1 MATPISPLGCVALRI
16 PGAAW
21 LIRPLSLLAVVFPA
35 SALATLTISPT
46 SSNTSVGSSVSF
58 TVSASSSS
66 WNMSSSVGSWTSGP
80 GPTTGTYKFTTVGT
94 SISLVVSGSNGTAT
108 CAPINIV
115 KGTQPTPSITASPT
129 TIYTN
134 QTSSVSASGGT
145 GTGAYVYSIQSG
157 PGTISGTTVTPTGAG
172 TITVAVY
179 RAADSNYNASS
190 TATCTVTVNSLIS
203 ASFTVSPTSF
213 TYNGS
218 SQGPTTVTPSPSGAS
233 YGTSGTTSATT
244 AGSYTETVTANGNY
258 TGTSNLGWTINQAS
272 QPTPSISA
280 SPSTINENATSAVS
294 ASGGAGTGGFVY
306 SIQSGPGT
314 ISGTTVTP
322 TGVGT
327 ITVAVYRAADT
338 NHAQSPTATCN
349 ITVNAIPTT
358 FSVSPTSFTYNAGS
372 QGPTIAPS
380 PSGATYGTSG
390 TASAT
395 TAGNYSVTA
404 TANGNYTGTSGAV
417 GWTINQASQP
427 TPSISAS
434 PSTINEN
441 ATSGVSASG
450 GAGTGGFA
458 YSIQSGP
465 GTISGTTV
473 TPTGVG
479 TITVAV
485 YRAADTNYAQS
496 PTATCNITVNAIPTT
511 FSVSPTSFTYN
522 AGSQGPTIAP
532 SPSGATYGTSGTA
545 SATTAGN
552 YSVTATANGN
562 YTGTSGAVGWT
573 INQASQ
579 PTPSVTA
586 SPNQIYT
593 NGTSTVT
600 ASGGAGTG
608 GYVYSLQS
616 GSPGTISGTTVTP
629 TGAGTITVLAY
640 RASDTNYL
648 QSPTGSCTITVY
660 NLNTTIFT
668 VSPTSFTYNGSA
680 QGPTITPNPSAAT
693 YSTSGSTSATTAG
706 NYSVTA
712 TANGNY
718 TGTSGAIGW
727 SIAKATPS
735 VSWSSPAAITCG
747 TALSGTQLDASG
759 SVGGSITYV
768 DTSNNNSAVSVGTVL
783 NAGTHVLQ
791 AALAP
796 SDSTDYNS
804 ASATVNLVV
813 NAVQTTF
820 TVSPVTFTY
829 SGSAQGPTITPNPA
843 NASFGTSGTTSAT
856 SPGSYTVTATANG
869 NYSGTSG
876 QVSWTVNKANQA
888 AISASASPNPI
899 NVGGTS
905 AISASGGSGTGG
917 FSYSISGPGT
927 LSGTTV
933 TGTGVGTVVVTVTKA
948 ADTNYLQA
956 TTTVSIPVNQG
967 SGIPV
972 GVMQTLGVNPNN
984 TQTDT
989 SNQMQVEVLHPN

>member
-1 MATPISPLGCVALRI
+1 
-16 PGAAW
+16 
-21 LIRPLSLLAVVFPA
+21 
-35 SALATLTISPT
+35 
-46 SSNTSVGSSVSF
+46 
-58 TVSASSSS
+58 
-66 WNMSSSVGSWTSGP
+66 MSSSVGSWTSGP

-338 NHAQSPTATCN
+338 NH
-349 ITVNAIPTT
+349 
-358 FSVSPTSFTYNAGS
+358 
-372 QGPTIAPS
+372 
-380 PSGATYGTSG
+380 
-390 TASAT
+390 
-395 TAGNYSVTA
+395 
-404 TANGNYTGTSGAV
+404 
-417 GWTINQASQP
+417 
-427 TPSISAS
+427 
-434 PSTINEN
+434 
-441 ATSGVSASG
+441 
-450 GAGTGGFA
+450 
-458 YSIQSGP
+458 
-465 GTISGTTV
+465 
-473 TPTGVG
+473 
-479 TITVAV
+479 
-485 YRAADTNYAQS
+485 AQS